1 MSSSPTPPLASPLP
15 PSSSSSAS
23 NGARR
28 QRVLWDSDSSTRGGK
43 TSIGVLLEWLMAPG
57 NYGRWRDGKSQT
69 GETREALCSEI
80 KSTMQ
85 LHGIRHRENANIR
98 TQISELERSFDA
110 ARNWLKENSY
120 DPFTFKRLL
129 NEEGGDNDGDYDD
142 DGDRGAEVVLIGGA
156 QGPAEAHVL
165 RMCRYY
171 HTLNEVFGQGE
182 GNGVRPRR
190 TNHQRSGL
198 NPVSTK
204 KRRVK
209 VDEANNVQRAV
220 PHDDGA
226 VDGEQHRT
234 QVDNMSVSEA
244 TTAAPVI
251 TASNNVESS
260 TVPSITMPPAAAI
273 TETWV
278 HPAALES
285 TQRMVAEAVR
295 EERERKRFCME
306 EERHQLECEKL
317 RYEIEAA
324 KLQLTIDR
332 ALARK
337 RLFDAGLPGAQVNE
351 LFPK

>member
-1 MSSSPTPPLASPLP
+1 
-15 PSSSSSAS
+15 
-23 NGARR
+23 
-28 QRVLWDSDSSTRGGK
+28 
-43 TSIGVLLEWLMAPG
+43 MAPG

-85 LHGIRHRENANIR
+85 LHGILHRENANIR

-120 DPFTFKRLL
+120 DPFTFKRLV
-129 NEEGGDNDGDYDD
+129 NEEARDNDGDYDD
-142 DGDRGAEVVLIGGA
+142 GGDRDAEVVLIGGA
-156 QGPAEAHVL
+156 KGPAEAHVL

-171 HTLNEVFGQGE
+171 HTLNEVFGQDE
-182 GNGVRPRR
+182 DNGVRPRR
-190 TNHQRSGL
+190 TNHQRSGT

-204 KRRVK
+204 KRKVK
-209 VDEANNVQRAV
+209 LDEANHVQKAV
-220 PHDDGA
+220 PHDDRA
-226 VDGEQHRT
+226 VDGEQQRT
-234 QVDNMSVSEA
+234 QIDSMPVSEA

-251 TASNNVESS
+251 TASKNVESS
-260 TVPSITMPPAAAI
+260 TTMPPAAAM

-324 KLQLTIDR
+324 KLKLTIDR

>member
-1 MSSSPTPPLASPLP
+1 
-15 PSSSSSAS
+15 
-23 NGARR
+23 
-28 QRVLWDSDSSTRGGK
+28 
-43 TSIGVLLEWLMAPG
+43 MAPG

-80 KSTMQ
+80 KGAMQ
-85 LHGIRHRENANIR
+85 QHGIHHRENANIR

-110 ARNWLKENSY
+110 ARNWLKENRY
-120 DPFTFKRLL
+120 DRFTFKRVT
-129 NEEGGDNDGDYDD
+129 EEEQAGNNDDGREEELGVGKKDD
-142 DGDRGAEVVLIGGA
+142 DDDDDEGVVVGGA

-171 HTLNEVFGQGE
+171 HTLNEVFGQDE
-182 GNGVRPRR
+182 GTGVRHRR
-190 TNHQRSGL
+190 ANAQRNGNHS
-198 NPVSTK
+198 VSTR
-204 KRRVK
+204 KRK
-209 VDEANNVQRAV
+209 GTPAGADSEHKMGQPKDAV
-220 PHDDGA
+220 A
-226 VDGEQHRT
+226 DGEQQRR
-234 QVDNMSVSEA
+234 QVDSASMPEA
-244 TTAAPVI
+244 TTA
-251 TASNNVESS
+251 TAVATALNDLENCTTPS
-260 TVPSITMPPAAAI
+260 TAIPAAAMA
-273 TETWV
+273 ETWV

-295 EERERKRFCME
+295 EEREQKRFCME
-306 EERHQLECEKL
+306 EERHQLECDRL